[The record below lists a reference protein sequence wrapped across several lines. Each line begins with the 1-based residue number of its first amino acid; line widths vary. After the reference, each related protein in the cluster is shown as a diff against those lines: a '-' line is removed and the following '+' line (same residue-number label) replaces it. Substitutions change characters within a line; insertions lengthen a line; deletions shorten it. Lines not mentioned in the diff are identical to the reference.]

1 MVSPPRL
8 PLERLGLL
16 QQPGLGLGKAGSLAC
31 LHCPTHL
38 LSMEGTGSRP
48 QQRCQHLALDFVFHF
63 PNPTALGQRASKAGP
78 ASDRSTPLRAS
89 GCLGDPGHSLGLL
102 LLAHWEIERPA
113 SQGCW
118 EKQRQ

>member
-8 PLERLGLL
+8 PLERPGLL

-78 ASDRSTPLRAS
+78 ASD
-89 GCLGDPGHSLGLL
+89 GLQ
-102 LLAHWEIERPA
+102 ERLVDERK
-113 SQGCW
+113 G
-118 EKQRQ
+118 